1 MKLKEIM
8 TPNPLVLRSDHTIRE
23 AASLFVQHRID
34 SAPVAASDGELL
46 GLFTNRHIN
55 RAVSQSLDMEA
66 PVESLMNR
74 EVTTGRPD
82 DRVEEIVY
90 FEQGQLPVI
99 ENGSIVGIITRTDFA
114 RAVAEHNQKMLGEIR
129 AIVNSTAYMIISIDE
144 NAVINVFNQAF
155 QKKMGITE
163 EEAKGRNI
171 SELFPDLDL
180 TIVLRTG
187 RASPLQKVTLNG
199 RPYIMVGYP
208 IEKLGRVIGAVYRFQ
223 DITDLEA
230 ISHEL
235 ENVKELNRD
244 LDAII
249 ESSYDGIWVTDGEG
263 NVLRINK
270 AYETITGLPCASFY
284 GRNMKDLVLEGYI
297 SESVT
302 MLVLDKREQ
311 QTIYQETK
319 TGKSLL
325 VTGSPVF
332 DERGN
337 ILRVVTNVRDITE
350 LKSLITK
357 LDESQRLA
365 EIYQSELSDLKKKFN
380 AFDKIIGASPKMKNL
395 MDTVCRIA
403 HVNSAVLIT
412 GETGTGKELIADY
425 IHQHS
430 MRTGKPLIK
439 VNCGAIPENLIESEL
454 FGYETG
460 AFTGARK
467 GGKPGYFEIANGGSI
482 FLDEIGEMPFNL
494 QAKLLRVLESEEITR
509 VGGHKP
515 HPLDVRVIAATNREM
530 LDMVQRQQFREDL
543 YYRLNVVPLNIP
555 PLRERIE
562 DIPYLIAHF
571 VSIFNKSHSLLR
583 RISPEVIDICISYNW
598 PGNIRELKNLVERMM
613 VMAPHDL
620 ITKEDLPLLI
630 GNSHDG
636 IIPRVL
642 VTALMP
648 LSDAVMSTEKQLL
661 EKAYAAYRTTR
672 EMARELKIDASTIVR
687 KAAKYGIS
695 HTDKNSR

>member
-515 HPLDVRVIAATNREM
+515 HPLDVRVIAATNRDM

-695 HTDKNSR
+695 HTDKKSR

>member
-515 HPLDVRVIAATNREM
+515 HPLDVRVIAATNRDM

>member
-1 MKLKEIM
+1 MKLREIM
-8 TPNPLVLRSDHTIRE
+8 TCDPLILRSDHTIRE
-23 AASLFVQHRID
+23 AAALFVQYRID
-34 SAPVAASDGELL
+34 SAPVADSGGALL

-55 RAVSQSLDMEA
+55 RAVSQSLDLKA

-74 EVTTGRPD
+74 EVITGHPD
-82 DRVEEIVY
+82 DRVEDLVY
-90 FEQGQLPVI
+90 YEQGQLPVM
-99 ENGSIVGIITRTDFA
+99 ENGSIAGIITRTDFA
-114 RAVAEHNQKMLGEIR
+114 RAVAEHNQKMLGEFH
-129 AIVNSTAYMIISIDE
+129 AIINSTSYMIISVDGSST
-144 NAVINVFNQAF
+144 INVFNQAAGRI
-155 QKKMGITE
+155 MGMRE
-163 EEAKGRNI
+163 EEARGKKI
-171 SELFPDLDL
+171 TDIFPDIDVAGVLL
-180 TIVLRTG
+180 TG
-187 RASPLQKVTLNG
+187 KAAPLQKVTVKG
-199 RPYIMVGYP
+199 RPYIMGAYP
-208 IEKLGRVIGAVYRFQ
+208 IEEHGRIVGAVYRFQ
-223 DITDLEA
+223 DITDLET

-249 ESSYDGIWVTDGEG
+249 ESSYDGIWVTDGDA

-270 AYETITGLPCASFY
+270 AYETITGLPCPSFY
-284 GRNMKDLVLEGYI
+284 GRNMRDLVKEGFFSQSVTLLVLERG
-297 SESVT
+297 
-302 MLVLDKREQ
+302 EQ

-319 TGKSLL
+319 TGKILL

-332 DERGN
+332 DEDGN
-337 ILRVVTNVRDITE
+337 IIRVVTNVRDITE

-357 LDESQRLA
+357 LDESEKLA
-365 EIYQSELSDLKKKFN
+365 GIYQSELSDLKKKYN
-380 AFDKIIGASPKMKNL
+380 AFDKIVGVSPKMKNL

-403 HVNSAVLIT
+403 HVNSSVLIT
-412 GETGTGKELIADY
+412 GETGTGKPLIAEY
-425 IHQHS
+425 IHNHS
-430 MRTGKPLIK
+430 TRAGKPLIK

-467 GGKPGYFEIANGGSI
+467 GGKPGYFEIAGGGSI
-482 FLDEIGEMPFNL
+482 FLDEIAEMPFNL

-515 HPLDVRVIAATNREM
+515 HRLDVRVIAATNRDMLEM
-530 LDMVQRQQFREDL
+530 VHRQQFREDL

-555 PLRERIE
+555 PLRERKE

-571 VSIFNKSHSLLR
+571 VSMLNKNHAMTR
-583 RISPEVIDICISYNW
+583 RISPSVIDICMGYDW

-613 VMAPHDL
+613 VMAARDEITRDDIPL
-620 ITKEDLPLLI
+620 IL
-630 GNSHDG
+630 GNG
-636 IIPRVL
+636 TAGNIAQVL

-648 LSDAVMSTEKQLL
+648 LNDAVMSVEKQLL
-661 EKAYAAYRTTR
+661 EKAYASYRTTR

-687 KAAKYGIS
+687 KAARYGIS

>member
-1 MKLKEIM
+1 MKLREIM
-8 TPNPLVLRSDHTIRE
+8 TSNPLVLQSGHTIRE
-23 AASLFVQHRID
+23 AATLFVQHRID
-34 SAPVAASDGELL
+34 SAPVADPDGTLL
-46 GLFTNRHIN
+46 GLFTSRHIN
-55 RAVSQSLDMEA
+55 RAVSQSLDMNT
-66 PVESLMNR
+66 PVETLMTR
-74 EVTTGRPD
+74 EVISGHPD
-82 DRVEEIVY
+82 DRVEDLVY
-90 FEQGQLPVI
+90 FEQGQVPVMENGVI
-99 ENGSIVGIITRTDFA
+99 EGIITRTDFA
-114 RAVAEHNQKMLGEIR
+114 RAVAEHNQKMLGEFH
-129 AIVNSTAYMIISIDE
+129 AIINSTAYMIISINE
-144 NAVINVFNQAF
+144 NAAINVFNQAAE
-155 QKKMGITE
+155 KIMGIKE
-163 EEAKGRNI
+163 DEARGRNI
-171 SELFPDLDL
+171 AELFPDIDL
-180 TIVLRTG
+180 TTVLATG
-187 RASPLQKVTLNG
+187 RSAPLQKVAVKG
-199 RPYIMVGYP
+199 RPYIMGGYP

-249 ESSYDGIWVTDGEG
+249 ESSYDGIWVTDGDG

-270 AYETITGLPCASFY
+270 AYETITGLPCSSFY
-284 GRNMKDLVLEGYI
+284 GRNMKDLVQEGYF
-297 SESVT
+297 SQSVT
-302 MLVLDKREQ
+302 LLVLDTREQ

-332 DERGN
+332 DEEGN

-365 EIYQSELSDLKKKFN
+365 GIYQSELSDLKKKFN
-380 AFDKIIGASPKMKNL
+380 AFDKIVGVSPKMKNL

-403 HVNSAVLIT
+403 HVNSSVLIT
-412 GETGTGKELIADY
+412 GETGTGKELIAEY
-425 IHQHS
+425 IHKHS
-430 MRTGKPLIK
+430 MRADKPLIK
-439 VNCGAIPENLIESEL
+439 VNCSAIPENLIESEL

-509 VGGHKP
+509 VGGHRP
-515 HPLDVRVIAATNREM
+515 HALDVRVIAATNRDM
-530 LDMVQRQQFREDL
+530 LDMVRRQQFREDL
-543 YYRLNVVPLNIP
+543 YYRLNVVPLHIP
-555 PLRERIE
+555 PLRERTE

-571 VSIFNKSHSLLR
+571 VTLFNKSHSLSR
-583 RISPEVIDICISYNW
+583 RISPGVIDICMGHDW

-613 VMAPHDL
+613 VMASHDL
-620 ITKEDLPLLI
+620 ITKEDMPLLT
-630 GNSHDG
+630 GNGHEG
-636 IIPRVL
+636 IIPRVF

-648 LSDAVMSTEKQLL
+648 LNEAVMSIEKQLL
-661 EKAYAAYRTTR
+661 EKAYASYRTTR

-687 KAAKYGIS
+687 KAAKYGVT
-695 HTDKNSR
+695 HPRTESR

>member
-1 MKLKEIM
+1 MKLREIM

-23 AASLFVQHRID
+23 ATSLFVQHRID

-74 EVTTGRPD
+74 EVTTGHPD
-82 DRVEEIVY
+82 DRVEELVY

-99 ENGSIVGIITRTDFA
+99 ENGSIVGIITRTAFA
-114 RAVAEHNQKMLGEIR
+114 RAVAEHNQKMFGELR
-129 AIVNSTAYMIISIDE
+129 AIVNSTAYMIISIDK
-144 NAVINVFNQAF
+144 NAVINVFNQAS
-155 QKKMGITE
+155 QKIMGITE

-180 TIVLRTG
+180 TIVLKTG

-199 RPYIMVGYP
+199 RPYIMMGYP

-365 EIYQSELSDLKKKFN
+365 GIYQSELSDLKKKFN

-430 MRTGKPLIK
+430 MRAGKPLIK

-467 GGKPGYFEIANGGSI
+467 GGKPGYFEIANSGSI

-515 HPLDVRVIAATNREM
+515 HPLDVRVIAATNRDM

-571 VSIFNKSHSLLR
+571 VSLFNKSHSLLR

-661 EKAYAAYRTTR
+661 EKAYASYRTTR